1 MSVKNF
7 KFVSPGVFIN
17 EIDNSFIPRA
27 ADTIGPVV
35 IGRSEKGLAMTP
47 VQVESYSEFV
57 DGYGET
63 VPGFAGGDVARD
75 GNFQSPMYGTYAAKA
90 FLRPNVAPLT
100 YVRLLGQQSPD
111 ATSTSAAQAG
121 WRTENASAALT
132 SPVKGTAAGGAY
144 GIFVAPSSSVDGFY
158 TGSTRGFRLG
168 AIVYVQ
174 TGSVKL
180 SGSVAGPGEGGT
192 LPSAQASAVVI
203 NSDSSGN
210 FTLVIDGEGS
220 VVEEKKY
227 TINFNDDSAD
237 FIRKKLNTNPQRT
250 TSPGT
255 FYPTGAFEN
264 YWVGES
270 FEQSLRDNSLVGVA
284 SVGVVVGIASGSA
297 KTVGPHNLKGI
308 PSQEGTAGWF
318 IGQDLGT
325 ATDFY
330 GPDATKL
337 FRLIGRGHGAWLS
350 RNMKVSI
357 EQIRQSTSN
366 STNYGTF
373 SVVLRHINDTDNHVM
388 TIERFDNCT
397 LDPASPDFIS
407 RKIGDKYNK
416 WNESERRLETYGD
429 YDNQSKYVR
438 VEVNP
443 DVEAGALDQTLLPF
457 GYFGPPKFRNQ
468 VATRLSSS
476 DAPTIGTTFI
486 VGGTNL
492 PGAHAD
498 TQRFISS
505 SHATSVFSGSFLFPE
520 DRLRATAT
528 DGGMSDQTK
537 AYFGISTTRATT
549 SARNDHSVADMHKI
563 LYAGLG
569 QTDNIP
575 VDTTVASFNDNKQ
588 GINGHSYVFTLDD
601 VSGSSAS
608 VPVYN
613 YVSGSRKLGTSTT
626 ARGTN
631 TYETLLNA
639 NISKFTAPFWGG
651 YDGFDITKPDPL
663 RNGEMSSTST
673 NETSHVYYTYRRA
686 IDTIADPEQINM
698 NLLSVPGLTQ
708 ETLTEHMIDICEER
722 GDAMSII
729 DLPDVYI
736 PAHEAFKASKADRVP
751 ANPTSTANT
760 FKQRRIDS
768 SYGATYYPWVQT
780 RDAGTGQLVWIP
792 PTVAMMGV
800 LASSERQSEIWF
812 APAGFNRGGLT
823 QGAAGIPVT
832 NVSEKLISRDRDTLY
847 ESRINPIAS
856 FPSSGIVV
864 FGQKTLQERASALD
878 RINVRRLVIFL
889 KKQIS
894 ILSTQILFE
903 QNVEATWRRFKNL
916 VEPLLS
922 DVKTRF
928 GITEYKLILDS
939 STTTPDLVDQNILY
953 AKIMV
958 KPARAIEYIAIDFVI
973 ANSGASFDD

>member
-1 MSVKNF
+1 
-7 KFVSPGVFIN
+7 
-17 EIDNSFIPRA
+17 
-27 ADTIGPVV
+27 
-35 IGRSEKGLAMTP
+35 
-47 VQVESYSEFV
+47 
-57 DGYGET
+57 
-63 VPGFAGGDVARD
+63 
-75 GNFQSPMYGTYAAKA
+75 
-90 FLRPNVAPLT
+90 
-100 YVRLLGQQSPD
+100 
-111 ATSTSAAQAG
+111 
-121 WRTENASAALT
+121 
-132 SPVKGTAAGGAY
+132 
-144 GIFVAPSSSVDGFY
+144 
-158 TGSTRGFRLG
+158 
-168 AIVYVQ
+168 
-174 TGSVKL
+174 
-180 SGSVAGPGEGGT
+180 
-192 LPSAQASAVVI
+192 
-203 NSDSSGN
+203 
-210 FTLVIDGEGS
+210 
-220 VVEEKKY
+220 
-227 TINFNDDSAD
+227 
-237 FIRKKLNTNPQRT
+237 
-250 TSPGT
+250 
-255 FYPTGAFEN
+255 
-264 YWVGES
+264 
-270 FEQSLRDNSLVGVA
+270 
-284 SVGVVVGIASGSA
+284 
-297 KTVGPHNLKGI
+297 
-308 PSQEGTAGWF
+308 
-318 IGQDLGT
+318 
-325 ATDFY
+325 
-330 GPDATKL
+330 
-337 FRLIGRGHGAWLS
+337 
-350 RNMKVSI
+350 
-357 EQIRQSTSN
+357 
-366 STNYGTF
+366 
-373 SVVLRHINDTDNHVM
+373 M

-397 LDPASPDFIS
+397 LDPASPDFIA

-429 YDNQSKYVR
+429 YDNQSKLVR

-457 GYFGPPKFRNQ
+457 GYFGPPQFRNQ
-468 VATRLSSS
+468 TALGMSASVANLATLGNSFVVAR
-476 DAPTIGTTFI
+476 TT
-486 VGGTNL
+486 V
-492 PGAHAD
+492 PGAHSNAGQPA
-498 TQRFISS
+498 TNLYMVSS
-505 SHATSVFSGSFLFPE
+505 SFLANDFTASFLFPE
-520 DRLRATAT
+520 DRLRAKAT
-528 DGGMSDQTK
+528 DGGLSDQTK
-537 AYFGISTTRATT
+537 AYFGVSTTRTTT
-549 SARNDHSVADMHKI
+549 SARNDNSIADMHGL

-569 QTDNIP
+569 QTDNVP
-575 VDTTVASFNDNKQ
+575 VDATADAYNTSIF
-588 GINGHSYVFTLDD
+588 GINGYSYVFTLDD
-601 VSGSSAS
+601 ISGSAAT

-613 YVSGSRKLGTSTT
+613 YVSGSRQSSLSTT

-631 TYETLLNA
+631 TYETLLDA
-639 NISKFTAPFWGG
+639 NINRFTAPFWGG
-651 YDGFDITKPDPL
+651 FDGFDITKPDPL

-686 IDTIADPEQINM
+686 IDTIADPEQLNM

-722 GDAMSII
+722 GDAMAII

-736 PAHEAFKASKADRVP
+736 PAHEAYKSDKSERVP

-864 FGQKTLQERASALD
+864 FGQKTLQERQSALD

>member
-1 MSVKNF
+1 
-7 KFVSPGVFIN
+7 
-17 EIDNSFIPRA
+17 
-27 ADTIGPVV
+27 
-35 IGRSEKGLAMTP
+35 
-47 VQVESYSEFV
+47 
-57 DGYGET
+57 
-63 VPGFAGGDVARD
+63 
-75 GNFQSPMYGTYAAKA
+75 
-90 FLRPNVAPLT
+90 
-100 YVRLLGQQSPD
+100 
-111 ATSTSAAQAG
+111 
-121 WRTENASAALT
+121 
-132 SPVKGTAAGGAY
+132 
-144 GIFVAPSSSVDGFY
+144 
-158 TGSTRGFRLG
+158 
-168 AIVYVQ
+168 
-174 TGSVKL
+174 
-180 SGSVAGPGEGGT
+180 
-192 LPSAQASAVVI
+192 
-203 NSDSSGN
+203 
-210 FTLVIDGEGS
+210 
-220 VVEEKKY
+220 
-227 TINFNDDSAD
+227 
-237 FIRKKLNTNPQRT
+237 
-250 TSPGT
+250 
-255 FYPTGAFEN
+255 
-264 YWVGES
+264 
-270 FEQSLRDNSLVGVA
+270 
-284 SVGVVVGIASGSA
+284 
-297 KTVGPHNLKGI
+297 
-308 PSQEGTAGWF
+308 
-318 IGQDLGT
+318 
-325 ATDFY
+325 
-330 GPDATKL
+330 
-337 FRLIGRGHGAWLS
+337 
-350 RNMKVSI
+350 MKVSI

-366 STNYGTF
+366 STDYGTF
-373 SVVLRHINDTDNHVM
+373 SVVLRNINDTDNHVM
-388 TIERFDNCT
+388 TVERFDNCT
-397 LDPASPDFIS
+397 LDPASPDFIA

-416 WNESERRLETYGD
+416 WNETERRLETYGD
-429 YDNQSKYVR
+429 YDNQSKYIR

-457 GYFGPPKFRNQ
+457 GYFGPPKYRNQ
-468 VATRLSSS
+468 TALDMAADAATETTL
-476 DAPTIGTTFI
+476 GTTF
-486 VGGTNL
+486 VTASTQL
-492 PGAHAD
+492 PGAHSTA
-498 TQRFISS
+498 TQIISS
-505 SHATSVFSGSFLFPE
+505 SWGVADGASGVGLSASFFFPE
-520 DRLRATAT
+520 DRLRAAAN
-528 DGGMSDQTK
+528 DGGLSDQTK
-537 AYFGISTTRATT
+537 AYFGVSTTRTTT
-549 SARNDHSVADMHKI
+549 SARNDQSIADMHKL
-563 LYAGLG
+563 LYSGLG
-569 QTDNIP
+569 QSDNVP
-575 VDTTVASFNDNKQ
+575 VDATATSYNDGIV
-588 GINGHSYVFTLDD
+588 GINGFSYVFTLDD
-601 VSGSSAS
+601 ISGSSAT

-613 YVSGSRKLGTSTT
+613 YVSGSRIDGTSTT

-651 YDGFDITKPDPL
+651 FDGFDITKPDPL

-673 NETSHVYYTYRRA
+673 NETNYVYYTYRRA
-686 IDTIADPEQINM
+686 IDTIADPDQLNM

-708 ETLTEHMIDICEER
+708 ETLTEHMIDVCEDR
-722 GDAMSII
+722 GDAMAII

-736 PAHEAFKASKADRVP
+736 PAHEAYKANKSERVP
-751 ANPTSTANT
+751 ANPTSTANA

-864 FGQKTLQERASALD
+864 FGQKTLQERSSALD